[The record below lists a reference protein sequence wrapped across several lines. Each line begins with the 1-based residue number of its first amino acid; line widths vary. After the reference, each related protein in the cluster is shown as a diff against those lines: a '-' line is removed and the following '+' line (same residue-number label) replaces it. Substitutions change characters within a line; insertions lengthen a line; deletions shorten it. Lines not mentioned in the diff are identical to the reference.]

1 MFFSSE
7 GTCQAFFGSLSTRAP
22 QAGAGLPASPGL
34 GSDVPQD
41 AQCLLLS
48 WRPCPVGSSPC
59 LEELMGS

>member
-34 GSDVPQD
+34 GRDVPQD
-41 AQCLLLS
+41 ALALLAAL
-48 WRPCPVGSSPC
+48 PCGIFS
-59 LEELMGS
+59 LLGGADG